1 MAVAARVEDSEAASR
16 VVMLSVSTGESV
28 VVAAIV
34 VVVAVVVVV
43 VSDPSVEIATV
54 VAVPVPVPGVS
65 VDWSAISVVVG
76 EATVVVV
83 WDRVDS

>member
-1 MAVAARVEDSEAASR
+1 VAVAARVEDSEAASR

-28 VVAAIV
+28 VVAAMV
-34 VVVAVVVVV
+34 VVVVV

-65 VDWSAISVVVG
+65 VDWSSISVVVG

-83 WDRVDS
+83 WDIVDS